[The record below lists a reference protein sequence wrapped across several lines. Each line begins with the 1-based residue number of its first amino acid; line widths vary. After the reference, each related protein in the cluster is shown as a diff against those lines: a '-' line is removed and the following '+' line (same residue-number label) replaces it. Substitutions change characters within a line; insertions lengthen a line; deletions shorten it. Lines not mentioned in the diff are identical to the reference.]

1 MLQGMLIWKLST
13 RLDTSRGILFRLIMP
28 GQNSPLD
35 NGGMHASLGLTVGLF
50 SILVAFPAFAQEN
63 QPQPA
68 YEPEPPPLGY
78 PQPGYP
84 PQNSPQ
90 QGYPEQS
97 PPQSF
102 PPPPSNEA
110 ASPASTPGY
119 ARGVL
124 VMPYVGFATPVGS
137 ASNSYDSGMRI
148 GSLLGWHL
156 NRRLSVNVELTLDIL
171 NPKGLPSGI
180 SDSTLDSSF
189 VPLVHLPIGRLE
201 ILVGPKIGFFQETL
215 SYTSNSVS
223 YSDSYNGFLFGANL
237 AVLAGL
243 GTIAIGGLFSYTG
256 RYYSNPCQL
265 INDVGNSCTNE
276 PGTFHTVSL
285 SGVVLF

>member
-1 MLQGMLIWKLST
+1 
-13 RLDTSRGILFRLIMP
+13 MP
-28 GQNSPLD
+28 GRNSLLDHGGRHAPLD
-35 NGGMHASLGLTVGLF
+35 LTVGLF
-50 SILVAFPAFAQEN
+50 SILVAFPAFAQGS

-90 QGYPEQS
+90 QGHPEQS

-102 PPPPSNEA
+102 PAPPSNEA

-119 ARGVL
+119 ARGML

-171 NPKGLPSGI
+171 NPKGFPSGI

-201 ILVGPKIGFFQETL
+201 ILLGPKIGFFQETL

-237 AVLAGL
+237 GVLAGL

-276 PGTFHTVSL
+276 PGTFHTLSL

>member
-1 MLQGMLIWKLST
+1 V
-13 RLDTSRGILFRLIMP
+13 DTSRGTLFCLIMARRTP
-28 GQNSPLD
+28 PSD
-35 NGGMHASLGLTVGLF
+35 NAGMHAFLDLTVGVF
-50 SILVAFPAFAQEN
+50 SILFAFSAFAQGN

-84 PQNSPQ
+84 PQNYPQ

-102 PPPPSNEA
+102 PPPSSNQA
-110 ASPASTPGY
+110 ASPVSTPGY
-119 ARGVL
+119 ARGML

-137 ASNSYDSGMRI
+137 ASNSYDTGLRI

-171 NPKGLPSGI
+171 NPKGFPSGI

-189 VPLVHLPIGRLE
+189 GPLVHLPIGRLE
-201 ILVGPKIGFFQETL
+201 IVVGPKIGFFQETL
-215 SYTSNSVS
+215 SYTGNSVS

-237 AVLAGL
+237 GVLAGL
-243 GTIAIGGLFSYTG
+243 GMIAIGGLFSYTG
-256 RYYSNPCQL
+256 RYYSNPCQM